1 MKIAIQMFGHL
12 RTYKQC
18 YEKLFENLVN
28 RYDCDIFIHTWD
40 RVDHNTQTWHDY
52 HASDTGQTKSEL
64 IADIK
69 NIYHPTDLMVEKQRV
84 VDMGTIESDGRQISL
99 FGMHSML
106 YGMSMANAM
115 REKYQKKH
123 KIKYDFVVVIRPD
136 IYLIEPLNIESFI
149 RPEDA
154 DASDILYT
162 AGNYKH
168 GGYILND
175 FRFIG
180 GSDLCFFAKPDVI
193 SKIYANTDTL
203 MKQIKNP
210 NTSHYGP
217 EYSFIVAIEKLKIR
231 VLLINYLWFKQF
243 TVLRPGDIPPT
254 ETPVL
259 HQSSGHIPKWLG
271 RIICL
276 FIPKRKN
283 RHHFREK
290 YLH

>member
-18 YEKLFENLVN
+18 YEKLFENLIN

-40 RVDHNTQTWHDY
+40 RVDHNTQTWHDF

-69 NIYHPTDLMVEKQRV
+69 NTYHPTDLMVETQNI
-84 VDMGTIESDGRQISL
+84 VDMGTIDCDGKKISL
-99 FGMHSML
+99 FGMRSML
-106 YGMSMANAM
+106 YGMKMANAM

-123 KIKYDFVVVIRPD
+123 RIKYDFVVVIRPD
-136 IYLIEPLNIESFI
+136 IYLIKPLNIESYI
-149 RPEDA
+149 QSEDV
-154 DASDILYT
+154 DADILYT
-162 AGNYKH
+162 AGNYKR
-168 GGYILND
+168 GGPILND

-180 GSDLCFFAKPDVI
+180 GSDLCFFARPDII
-193 SKIYANTDTL
+193 SKIYQNTDAI
-203 MKQIKNP
+203 MRQIKNKK
-210 NTSHYGP
+210 TSHYGP
-217 EYSFIVAIEKLKIR
+217 EYSFVTAIEKLKIR

-243 TVLRPGDIPPT
+243 TVLRPGDIQNTTRP
-254 ETPVL
+254 
-259 HQSSGHIPKWLG
+259 IPKWLG

-283 RHHFREK
+283 RHHFRKK
-290 YLH
+290 YVRD